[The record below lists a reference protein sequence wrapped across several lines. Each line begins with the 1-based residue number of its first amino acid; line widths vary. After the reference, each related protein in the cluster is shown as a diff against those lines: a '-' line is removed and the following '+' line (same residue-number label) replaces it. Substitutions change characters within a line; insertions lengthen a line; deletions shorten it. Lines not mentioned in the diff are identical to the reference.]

1 MPHGLD
7 VDTLLRN
14 GGFLSFRGPVRE
26 AWIDEHAHMNVLAY
40 DQMFQEAEAFFFES
54 HAITRHYPETG
65 FGYFRLEK
73 HMRHLSELR
82 FGDEVAVTTLLVHT
96 DLKRV
101 HMFHQAW
108 NLQTGARA
116 ATLEAL
122 STHVDLTARKSVIQ
136 SHADL
141 AQGWLATLA
150 AHDALPRPEGLGRAI
165 ISRKTA

>member
-1 MPHGLD
+1 M
-7 VDTLLRN
+7 LRN
-14 GGFLSFRGPVRE
+14 GGFLSFRGLVRA

-40 DQMFQEAEAFFFES
+40 DMMFQEAESDFFVA
-54 HAITRHYPETG
+54 HGITRQYPDTG

-82 FGDEVAVTTLLVHT
+82 YGDEVAVTTLLVHT

-108 NLQTGARA
+108 NLATGARA
-116 ATLEAL
+116 ATLEAM
-122 STHVDLTARKSVIQ
+122 STHVDLTARKSVVQ
-136 SHADL
+136 PHADL
-141 AQGWLATLA
+141 AAGWLATAA
-150 AHDALPRPEGLGRAI
+150 AHDLLPRPEGMGRAV

>member
-1 MPHGLD
+1 MPHG
-7 VDTLLRN
+7 VETGALLRS

-40 DQMFQEAEAFFFES
+40 DAMFQEAESAFFVAHGIT
-54 HAITRHYPETG
+54 HAYPATG

-82 FGDEVAVTTLLVHT
+82 FGEEVAVTTLLVAT

-108 NLQTGARA
+108 NLATGARA

-122 STHVDLTARKSVIQ
+122 SIHVDLTARKAVPQ
-136 SHADL
+136 PHADL
-141 AQGWLATLA
+141 AENWLATA
-150 AHDALPRPEGLGRAI
+150 RAHDALPRPEGIGRAI
-165 ISRKTA
+165 AMRQRA